1 MNQNDNDLNEFILP
15 GEFKPLAKRQSCI
28 SKAFSY
34 AQGGNVNAQTNPQH
48 NPNSYIDYDIFA
60 KGVAVFLQK
69 LILDDINR
77 HADPNNPFNLNYNYP
92 PTESELYNKF
102 SVDSISTTYVIDIL
116 ITNSSIPQVSDIY
129 KFLKFLKRKL
139 DFIPPNLILTCIY
152 LKRIC
157 DTANITLNLSNYR
170 LLFLVTLIIA
180 QKIWMEPYKK
190 TNEFACIFPDSYNK
204 DQLRL
209 YERDLL
215 TIIYHNTK
223 IQPTEYSNLYQIL
236 KDLSK
241 EVDVVNNS
249 DISNSK
255 SVAASINSAYPPSFH
270 SEATNTSIPSKNS
283 VSSDTYRQ
291 PNNSSKD
298 FSINT
303 IKSDINSYNNTTR
316 FDNIPSKPINKL
328 NRQLKG
334 DVIDLRKKGLTY
346 DQIKSNGYTIYDFIH
361 SQFQI
366 PDLIDANFTLID
378 LLNVKKEIEDSN
390 GNIIETN
397 YYTINELKLQGRFKI
412 LEFTSLGYELDDLK
426 YAGYLA
432 KDYIASGITIRQLVQ
447 NNYTVDDLIR
457 LKFTPLQ
464 LHESGINTGDNT
476 LSLPVNFQNKQLIQ
490 LPNDAMNKLT
500 INELNED
507 LKIPTETNA
516 IH

>member
-204 DQLRL
+204 DLLKVCEQN
-209 YERDLL
+209 LL
-215 TIIYHNTK
+215 TILYNDTK
-223 IQPTEYSNLYQIL
+223 IQPIEYSNNYQNL

-241 EVDVVNNS
+241 LVEVTTINYNYNFDFNDTHSISGSITSAVTPSVTTSPNLNNHSIDSVNPIFNENQF
-249 DISNSK
+249 SNITTN
-255 SVAASINSAYPPSFH
+255 INS
-270 SEATNTSIPSKNS
+270 
-283 VSSDTYRQ
+283 
-291 PNNSSKD
+291 
-298 FSINT
+298 
-303 IKSDINSYNNTTR
+303 NTTGK
-316 FDNIPSKPINKL
+316 NNKL
-328 NRQLKG
+328 NRPLKG
-334 DVIDLRKKGLTY
+334 DVKELTKNGISY
-346 DQIKSNGYTIYDFIH
+346 EQIKSNGYTIYDFIY
-361 SQFQI
+361 SGCKI
-366 PDLIDANFTLID
+366 PDLVDAKFTLSD
-378 LLNVKKEIEDSN
+378 LLNVKKGITDSN
-390 GNIIETN
+390 GCVVETS
-397 YYTINELKLQGRFKI
+397 YSIYELREQGRFKI
-412 LEFTSLGYELDDLK
+412 SDFISLGYTLK
-426 YAGYLA
+426 DVRYAGYLA
-432 KDYIASGITIRQLVQ
+432 EDYITSGITKCQLFE
-447 NNYTVDDLIR
+447 NGYTVEDLPR
-457 LKFTPLQ
+457 LKFIPLEVY
-464 LHESGINTGDNT
+464 ESFETSDDVNYITWNLKGDT
-476 LSLPVNFQNKQLIQ
+476 KVLDIFEPFKKKPPYVYLGKTKL
-490 LPNDAMNKLT
+490 LT
-500 INELNED
+500 I
-507 LKIPTETNA
+507 LKRKF
-516 IH
+516 